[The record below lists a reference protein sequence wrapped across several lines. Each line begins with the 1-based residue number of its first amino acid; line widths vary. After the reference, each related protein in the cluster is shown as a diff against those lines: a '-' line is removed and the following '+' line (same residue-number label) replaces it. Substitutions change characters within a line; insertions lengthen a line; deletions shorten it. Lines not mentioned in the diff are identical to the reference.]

1 MGLNW
6 AGGDEHAERHGITHR
21 SPQAS
26 RARKCPGGCVRRH
39 GCRQSTEPNQ
49 TQRIA
54 TPVGFRPRLATS
66 HTTPTTPTPGLHR
79 PTQASRARKCPGAPA
94 WMPTRSKNRIRRKQ
108 SPHPWAS
115 AHGSPRHT
123 PHPPQAPPQAHT
135 GEPGTEVPGCP
146 GMDADTQKQNQTQ
159 RHATP
164 VGLRPRLAT
173 SHTTRNPG
181 CSHNTTHRHTRAI
194 PRTRHITRISH
205 IPREFPVPAIA
216 LPTPTT
222 PQ

>member
-26 RARKCPGGCVRRH
+26 RARKCPG
-39 GCRQSTEPNQ
+39 
-49 TQRIA
+49 
-54 TPVGFRPRLATS
+54 
-66 HTTPTTPTPGLHR
+66 
-79 PTQASRARKCPGAPA
+79 APA
-94 WMPTRSKNRIRRKQ
+94 WMPTRKNRIRRKQ
-108 SPHPWAS
+108 SRHPWAP
-115 AHGSPRHT
+115 AHGSPRRT

-146 GMDADTQKQNQTQ
+146 GMDADTQKQNQTL

-173 SHTTRNPG
+173 SHTTPNPG
-181 CSHNTTHRHTRAI
+181 CSQNTTHRHTRAI